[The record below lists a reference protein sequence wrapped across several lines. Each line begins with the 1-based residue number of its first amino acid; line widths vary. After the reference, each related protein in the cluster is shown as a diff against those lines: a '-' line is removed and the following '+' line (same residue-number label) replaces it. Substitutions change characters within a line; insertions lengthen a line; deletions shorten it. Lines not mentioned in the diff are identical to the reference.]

1 MLAKAGIGISGTH
14 SAVDPDEP
22 DAAFVDMVFLL
33 HTCPFG
39 ILKSALKG
47 IENLDCVTERP
58 VVFRIE
64 TL

>member
-1 MLAKAGIGISGTH
+1 
-14 SAVDPDEP
+14 
-22 DAAFVDMVFLL
+22 MVFLL

-39 ILKSALKG
+39 DLKAALKE
-47 IENLDCVTERP
+47 IEELDCITDRP